1 MGKRSMRFF
10 FLFFFWSAVSMQV
23 ILWPINVS
31 LLSTLVFT
39 FHKMI
44 NNWLCQKKGEASPLR
59 QWVRSE
65 DKPDSKLHTFLSFLS
80 CVCFSSLQLPKQTLR
95 LLLNRLRVTTSA
107 KANDGNWFCFNHGS
121 HGWEEDGLGTG
132 PLVSVFLPK
141 SLFQISSRQV
151 GVNIFTLNSQRKI
164 NTVEED

>member
-1 MGKRSMRFF
+1 MGKRSMTFFF
-10 FLFFFWSAVSMQV
+10 FLDRQCLCKLFFGP
-23 ILWPINVS
+23 LNVS
-31 LLSTLVFT
+31 LLSMLVFT

-44 NNWLCQKKGEASPLR
+44 NNWLCQKKKGEASPLR

-65 DKPDSKLHTFLSFLS
+65 DKPDSKFHTFLSFLS
-80 CVCFSSLQLPKQTLR
+80 HVCFSSLQLPKQTLR
-95 LLLNRLRVTTSA
+95 LLLNRLHVTAPA
-107 KANDGNWFCFNHGS
+107 KANNSDWFCFNHDS
-121 HGWEEDGLGTG
+121 HGWEEDELGTG
-132 PLVSVFLPK
+132 PLVFLFLPK